1 MLSIDTNLLFH
12 AFNEDS
18 PDHVAALAWL
28 DPLHQQEEVA
38 ISELILAKLYRLLR
52 NSSVLK
58 KPLPADEAVEVIQ
71 AYRCHPR
78 WRLIGFPLESRMLH
92 DALWQLASRRDFAFR
107 RLYDARAALT
117 MTAQGVTD
125 FATVNV
131 KDFEG
136 LGFRRVW
143 NPLVSAA
150 K

>member
-1 MLSIDTNLLFH
+1 MLSIDTNLLLH

-38 ISELILAKLYRLLR
+38 ISEFILAELYRLLR
-52 NSSVLK
+52 NPAILK
-58 KPLPADEAVEVIQ
+58 QPLSPDEAVEVIQ
-71 AYRCHPR
+71 TYRSHPR
-78 WRLIGFPLESRMLH
+78 WRLIGFPHESRMLH
-92 DALWQLASRRDFAFR
+92 DSLWEMARRKDFAFR

-125 FATVNV
+125 FATANV

-143 NPLVSAA
+143 NPLVSVA

>member
-1 MLSIDTNLLFH
+1 MLSIDTNLLLH

-18 PDHVAALAWL
+18 PNHPAALAWL
-28 DPLHQQEEVA
+28 TPLHQQEEVA
-38 ISELILAKLYRLLR
+38 ISELILAEFYGLLR
-52 NSSVLK
+52 NSTVLK
-58 KPLPADEAVEVIQ
+58 QPLAAAEAAEVIQ
-71 AYRCHPR
+71 TYRRHPR
-78 WRLIGFPLESRMLH
+78 WRLIGFPMESRRLH
-92 DALWQLASRRDFAFR
+92 DALWEMARRKDFAFR

-125 FATVNV
+125 FATANV

-143 NPLVSAA
+143 NPLVRVA